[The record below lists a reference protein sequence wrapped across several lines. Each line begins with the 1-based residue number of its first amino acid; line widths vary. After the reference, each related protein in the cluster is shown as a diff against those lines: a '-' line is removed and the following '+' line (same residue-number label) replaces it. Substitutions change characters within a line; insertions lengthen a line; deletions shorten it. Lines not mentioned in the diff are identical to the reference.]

1 MITRKKLSIL
11 ALTFSALTL
20 FNGAPASASTA
31 YTGIRNATSQEIV
44 DDMKIGWNL
53 GNTLDAHEATGA
65 QPLISETYWGNPKT
79 THAMIDRIKAAGFNT
94 IRIPVTWYNHMGSAP
109 NYAIDSAWFDRVD
122 EVMNYAFDNDMYVI
136 LNMHHEDSWLIPTYE
151 KQEQVKAQL
160 TKAWTQIA
168 NRFNKYGDYLIF
180 ETMNEPRPVG
190 AANEWSGG
198 SAENRQ
204 VINNYNLA
212 AVNTIRNTGGNNK
225 SRCIM
230 VPTLAASSTS
240 VAVNDLVIPNNDK
253 RVIVSLHMYS
263 PYFFAMDQTG
273 TSKWGTDAE
282 KSELDWELDAVAN
295 KFVKK
300 GQAVVIGE
308 FGTIN
313 KNNKLARTTH
323 AEYYAKA
330 AKSRHITPVW
340 WDNGISTAGNSD
352 TYGLLNRNTLNL
364 DCPEVVAALMKG
376 VNVNSNTTT
385 GSAATTTTTSS
396 SVIYNFEGS
405 TGGWTAINAVNA
417 PSVAW
422 EWKYNGN
429 NSLRADIGLSG
440 GAQYYFALPQ
450 NQDLSG
456 KSKLKAVVRHAE
468 WGNHGTGMSAKLYV
482 KTGDSYQ
489 WFDGGI
495 TKINSSS
502 AGTELTLDLSKVSN
516 LNDIREIGVQFIA
529 ADNAAW
535 NTSLYMDYVTAQ

>member
-11 ALTFSALTL
+11 ALTFCTITL

-53 GNTLDAHEATGA
+53 GNTLDATGSTGSD
-65 QPLISETYWGNPKT
+65 PLASETSWGNPKT

-94 IRIPVTWYNHMGSAP
+94 IRIPVTWNNHMGSAP
-109 NYAIDSAWFDRVD
+109 NYTIDPAWFNRVE

-136 LNMHHEDSWLIPTYE
+136 LNIHHEDSWLIPTYE
-151 KQEQVKAQL
+151 KQEQVTAQL

-198 SAENRQ
+198 SSENRQ

-212 AVNTIRNTGGNNK
+212 AVNTIRSTGGNNA

-230 VPTLAASSTS
+230 VPTLAASATS
-240 VAVNDLVIPNNDK
+240 VAVDDLVIPNNDK
-253 RVIVSLHMYS
+253 KVIVSLHMYS
-263 PYFFAMDQTG
+263 PYLFAMVNTE
-273 TSKWGTDAE
+273 TPNWGTDAE
-282 KSELDWELDAVAN
+282 KSELDSQLDAVAN

-313 KNNKLARTTH
+313 KDNKLARATH

-340 WDNGISTAGNSD
+340 WDNGYSAAKASD
-352 TYGLLNRNTLNL
+352 SYGLLNRNTLNL
-364 DCPEVVAALMKG
+364 DCPEVITALMKG
-376 VNVNSNTTT
+376 ANVNNN
-385 GSAATTTTTSS
+385 TTTSS
-396 SVIYNFEGS
+396 SVLYNFESS
-405 TGGWTAINAVNA
+405 TGGWTAINALSDA
-417 PSVAW
+417 SVAW

-429 NSLRADIGLSG
+429 NSLRADINLSSG
-440 GAQYYFALPQ
+440 GQYYFALPQ

-456 KSKLKAVVRHAE
+456 KSQLKAVVRHAD

-482 KTGDSYQ
+482 KTGSSYQ
-489 WFDGGI
+489 WFDGGS
-495 TKINSSS
+495 TKIDSSV
-502 AGTELTLDLSKVSN
+502 AGTELTFDLSKVAN
-516 LNDIREIGVQFIA
+516 LNDVKEIGVQFIA

>member
-11 ALTFSALTL
+11 ALTFSTLTL
-20 FNGAPASASTA
+20 FSGASASASTA

-53 GNTLDAHEATGA
+53 GNTLDAHGYTGS
-65 QPLISETYWGNPKT
+65 QPLLSETYWGNPKT

-109 NYAIDSAWFDRVD
+109 DYAIDSAWFDRVD

-198 SAENRQ
+198 SAENRE

-212 AVNTIRNTGGNNK
+212 AVNTIRSTGGNNQ

-230 VPTLAASSTS
+230 VPTLAASSIPA
-240 VAVNDLVIPNNDK
+240 AVDDLVIPNNDK
-253 RVIVSLHMYS
+253 KVIVSLHMYS
-263 PYFFAMDQTG
+263 PYLFSMVETE
-273 TSKWGTDAE
+273 TPNWGTDAE
-282 KSELDWELDAVAN
+282 KSELDSQLDAVAN
-295 KFVKK
+295 KFVKR

-308 FGTIN
+308 FGTVN
-313 KNNKLARTTH
+313 KDNKLARAVH

-340 WDNGISTAGNSD
+340 WDNGISTAKESNS
-352 TYGLLNRNTLNL
+352 YGLLNRNILNL
-364 DCPEVVAALMKG
+364 DCPEVISALIKG
-376 VNVNSNTTT
+376 ANVNAS
-385 GSAATTTTTSS
+385 TTTSS
-396 SVIYNFEGS
+396 SVLYNFESS
-405 TGGWTAINAVNA
+405 TGGWNAINALSD

-422 EWKYNGN
+422 EWKSNGN
-429 NSLRADIGLSG
+429 TSLRADISLSSG
-440 GAQYYFALPQ
+440 GQYYFALPQ

-456 KSKLKAVVRHAE
+456 KSQLKAVVRHAD

-489 WFDGGI
+489 WFDGGT

-502 AGTELTLDLSKVSN
+502 AGTELTFDLSKVSN
-516 LNDIREIGVQFIA
+516 LNDVREIGVQFIA
-529 ADNAAW
+529 GDNAAW